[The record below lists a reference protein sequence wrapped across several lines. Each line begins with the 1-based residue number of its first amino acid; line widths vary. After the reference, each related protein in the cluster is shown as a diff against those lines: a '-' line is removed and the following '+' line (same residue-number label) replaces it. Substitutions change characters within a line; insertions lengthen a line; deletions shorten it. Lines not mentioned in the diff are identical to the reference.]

1 MMNGSNGQPEGFSA
15 PSLVPEADPVLEI
28 PGIEDIDEVKSLHDQ
43 CYSVAPLIL
52 RALRKV

>member
-28 PGIEDIDEVKSLHDQ
+28 PGIEDIDEVKSF
-43 CYSVAPLIL
+43 A
-52 RALRKV
+52 